1 MLFSMPSYEVKYHNK
16 KEWEKI
22 SEAKVLG
29 KLQETYGRVTPVI
42 QEMLEGKQVPT
53 PTAVFRIKAFDIISF
68 D

>member
-16 KEWEKI
+16 MKWEKI

-29 KLQETYGRVTPVI
+29 KLSETYGQVTPVI
-42 QEMLEGKQVPT
+42 QELIDGKRVPT
-53 PTAVFRIKAFDIISF
+53 PSAVFRINGFREIST

>member
-16 KEWEKI
+16 KNWEKI

-29 KLQETYGRVTPVI
+29 NLSETYGHITPVL
-42 QEMLEGKQVPT
+42 QEMIDGKQVPT
-53 PTAVFRIKAFDIISF
+53 PTAVYRIKGFAEISI